1 MYQKQIQDLEREQ
14 EEIEIRVNAVREG
27 RMRVAG
33 AIERSQT
40 VKEQLNVRIIG
51 LDHQIEEIKRQIND
65 QEKEKDSSSQKI
77 EEINEKKKRSEIECH
92 NAKRIEETLIAERR
106 NRWIRKERNIIE
118 CVPTMKQC
126 GIWQNVMMDMD
137 SGSRK

>member
-1 MYQKQIQDLEREQ
+1 MIQIISLYYLVTRSVDVYKRQDLEREQ

-77 EEINEKKKRSEIECH
+77 EEINEKKKRSEIE
-92 NAKRIEETLIAERR
+92 R
-106 NRWIRKERNIIE
+106 
-118 CVPTMKQC
+118 CV
-126 GIWQNVMMDMD
+126 
-137 SGSRK
+137 

>member
-1 MYQKQIQDLEREQ
+1 M
-14 EEIEIRVNAVREG
+14 NAVREG

-65 QEKEKDSSSQKI
+65 QEK
-77 EEINEKKKRSEIECH
+77 KKKIFLVRRS
-92 NAKRIEETLIAERR
+92 KRSMRR
-106 NRWIRKERNIIE
+106 KNDLRS
-118 CVPTMKQC
+118 
-126 GIWQNVMMDMD
+126 NVIMPRE
-137 SGSRK
+137 SKKH